1 MKLTKKQ
8 KKEFKENLIAYVFA
22 VLLNLL
28 CVFILKYGF
37 DYNEQGLRFL
47 FGLSFIPFIN
57 FFMLALYFVS
67 IILCLV
73 ISLAGLIGG
82 LFV

>member
-8 KKEFKENLIAYVFA
+8 KKDIKENLTAYVFA

-28 CVFILKYGF
+28 CVLVLKYGF
-37 DYNEQGLRFL
+37 DYKEDALRYL
-47 FGLSFIPFIN
+47 FGLSFIPFVN
-57 FFMLALYFVS
+57 LFMLILYFYLTIIPL
-67 IILCLV
+67 IIL
-73 ISLAGLIGG
+73 LAGLIGG